1 MNLSE
6 LIELLKRASSTK
18 DIDKYREEIIDLIP
32 TLKIMVGFD
41 QKNHAHQYDLWM
53 HSLHVVANLPK
64 NLEDDMLY
72 FMILE
77 NRIVNVNQQ
86 NQMIQVCIITDILK
100 EVWKS

>member
-18 DIDKYREEIIDLIP
+18 DIDKYREEIIELIP

-53 HSLHVVANLPK
+53 HS
-64 NLEDDMLY
+64 
-72 FMILE
+72 
-77 NRIVNVNQQ
+77 
-86 NQMIQVCIITDILK
+86 
-100 EVWKS
+100 